1 MTYHKTILKTALIA
15 GLAAIPI
22 TAMAHGDSDDDHIDK
37 TFDFEDFDVI
47 SVSGVYDLD
56 VRVGEDYSIE
66 VSGHEREMEALD
78 IYLDGDE
85 LVLGR
90 KKGKSKYRNN
100 KGIIA
105 NITLPDLSGI
115 SISGVGEGDV
125 TGIDAE
131 EFSLKIS
138 GVGELNMSGTCGS
151 LEAKISG
158 VGEINAKELECED
171 AYARLSGVG
180 ELDLYASESVDIK
193 TSGVGE
199 ANVWGKPSKVKK
211 SKGFMSS
218 VTIK

>member
-1 MTYHKTILKTALIA
+1 MTHQTFMLKTALIA
-15 GLAAIPI
+15 GLAAMPI
-22 TAMAHGDSDDDHIDK
+22 TAYAHGKSSDDHIDK
-37 TFDFEDFDVI
+37 TFDFEDFDII

-56 VRVGEDYSIE
+56 VRVGADYSIE
-66 VSGHEREMEALD
+66 VSGHDSEMEALD
-78 IYLDGDE
+78 IYVDGDE

-90 KKGKSKYRNN
+90 KKGKSKYKNN

-125 TGIDAE
+125 SGIDAD
-131 EFSLKIS
+131 EFELKIS
-138 GVGELNMSGTCGS
+138 GVGELTMSGNCNS

-180 ELDLYASESVDIK
+180 ELDIYASESVDIK

-199 ANVWGKPSKVKK
+199 ANVWGSPKKVSK

-218 VTIK
+218 VTIR